1 MSIIKYLR
9 NVHRESKNIQWPTKK
24 VTTLFTVGVII
35 VSLITIVYIG
45 VLDFAF
51 VEAVNK
57 FLLK

>member
-1 MSIIKYLR
+1 MDVIKYLKH
-9 NVHRESKNIQWPTKK
+9 VYRESKNIQWPTRK